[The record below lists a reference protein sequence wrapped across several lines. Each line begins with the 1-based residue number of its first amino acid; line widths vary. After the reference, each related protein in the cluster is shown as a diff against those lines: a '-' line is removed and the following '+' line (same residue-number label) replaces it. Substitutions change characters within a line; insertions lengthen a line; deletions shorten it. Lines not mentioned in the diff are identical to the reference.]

1 MKLMCNKKNGRSK
14 KRQPDVI
21 CPYCGRRA
29 VLRPAEYVYGSHTI
43 VHGSRLYVCSNYPD
57 RCDAYV
63 SVHEGSNTPKG
74 ILADGNLRNKRIQ
87 AHRAFDRLWKSRL
100 MTRREAYDWLAF
112 KLEIEPE
119 EAHIGNFSDYY
130 CEQTIAECEQFWNGC
145 CKKTA
150 A

>member
-63 SVHEGSNTPKG
+63 SVH
-74 ILADGNLRNKRIQ
+74 DGNLRNKRIR

-100 MTRREAYDWLAF
+100 MTRSEAYDWLAF

-130 CEQTIAECEQFWNGC
+130 CEQTIAECEKFWNGC